1 MSRLISIADLRIKVN
16 AKPSQKNTITATC
29 VATTFVFK
37 KDIAPG
43 RPATLARAT
52 LPGGIQ

>member
-1 MSRLISIADLRIKVN
+1 MSRLMSVADLRIKVN
-16 AKPSQKNTITATC
+16 AKPSPKNTITATC

-43 RPATLARAT
+43 TPATFARAIT
-52 LPGGIQ
+52 ARR